1 MAFGNTSSGTIQT
14 ESLRATGLFYGVV
27 KSLREFDEHE
37 VEGAVETLLATTDR
51 EKCFI
56 ATYYRS
62 LANVNTLLTM
72 GDVRHFQAIAML
84 GRGLFELAV
93 DMKLLALVPSGAD
106 KMILFADAEKLR
118 CARKL
123 ITFKSS
129 NPNAGLDS
137 TPYSAFISR
146 EEARIDLARNT
157 MWSNPKRLDHWSGQN
172 LAQRVALVGS
182 PFNEFYEGYYPLLSW
197 YVHSGLTGVV
207 NLQKEAFMTM
217 CGIAFRLAAE
227 SYTEILL
234 AIVREF
240 EIARGNEKI
249 EEKLQA
255 AKLLPFTDGPK
266 QADEL
271 FRALLE

>member
-1 MAFGNTSSGTIQT
+1 MASGNTTSGTIQS
-14 ESLRATGLFYGVV
+14 EFMKATAQFYSVV
-27 KSLREFDEHE
+27 KSLREFDKHE
-37 VEGAVETLLATTDR
+37 VEGVVETLLATTDR

-62 LANVNTLLTM
+62 LANVNTLLTL

-84 GRGLFELAV
+84 GRGLFELGV
-93 DMKLLALVPSGAD
+93 DMKLLALVPGGSD
-106 KMILFADAEKLR
+106 RMILFADVEKLR
-118 CARKL
+118 CARNL
-123 ITFKSS
+123 VAFKNS

-137 TPYSAFISR
+137 TPYSTFISR
-146 EEARIDLARNT
+146 EEARIDLARNA
-157 MWSNPKRLDHWSGQN
+157 MWSNPKKLDHWSGQN

-182 PFNEFYEGYYPLLSW
+182 PFDEFYEGYYPLLSW

-227 SYTEILL
+227 SYSQILL
-234 AIVREF
+234 AVVHEF
-240 EIARGNEKI
+240 KIARGNEKI

-255 AKLLPFTDGPK
+255 AKLLPFTDSPK